1 MKIKVTDTVKSY
13 DGKEVIENGQP
24 LLLRTVFDTSLNN
37 TIPGEDAMTSEQK
50 AKAYQLTLKI
60 YANNE
65 VDLTLDDRT
74 LLKERVG
81 KVYNPLVF
89 GRVSDLLEGS
99 DKTTDSKKG

>member
-1 MKIKVTDTVKSY
+1 MKIKVTDTIKKY
-13 DGKEVIENGQP
+13 DGSELIEEGKP
-24 LLLRTVFDTSLNN
+24 LLLRTVFDVALNN

-74 LLKERVG
+74 LLKERVS
-81 KVYNPLVF
+81 KTYNPLVF